1 MAKNNAPAI
10 FISATE
16 RSNIKEFRELLT
28 EEVKKVHGIRYP
40 NYIASNNL
48 LEE

>member
-1 MAKNNAPAI
+1 MAKNNAPKT

-16 RSNIKEFRELLT
+16 RSNITEFRELFT
-28 EEVKKVHGIRYP
+28 KKKKKVHGIRYP